1 MWQNVLSQKTSI
13 TKHQTIMKKNICF
26 NARLLLVMVMT
37 GLSCIMANAAE
48 STNVAPDC
56 IDISASYTANWNNLY
71 AINNGVKGFGE
82 LANSETWGSWDVDG
96 NRPSEQWL
104 RYTWMEPIQMNQV
117 NVYFWTDTDTP
128 GDNVHVPASW
138 TVLYWDETLEDW
150 KEVTPLEGEEFTCTK
165 GAVNSVKFQPVTT
178 SKLKLVMQA
187 ASNGTRYSA
196 LGVTEWEVM
205 GMKVEEENPYTN
217 VALNICDVTAS
228 YTADWNYLYAVYDGT
243 RGFGGLPDG
252 KTWGSYRWSERPAEE
267 WICYTWAEPVE
278 ILQSSVYFW
287 TDTETPGDNV
297 HVPASWVIQYWDE
310 TAEDWTEVTLL
321 EGEAYT
327 CLNNKINTVNFKPV
341 RTSKVRL
348 YMQAAGNGT
357 TYSALGVGEWEVY
370 SEKKEETI
378 VYGDY
383 PITNVDFSKVHLSD
397 NFWNPRMEQNQT
409 VTIPVALQQCYDTRR
424 VLNFQK
430 AAAILRGENIGYF
443 DTECTFDDTDIYKIL
458 EGMAYSVQAKPNAE
472 LDRQMDELIEIIAA
486 AQEPDG
492 YLYTPRTAGNPAGM
506 HGWVGAKR
514 WEKTPDLS
522 HELYNSG
529 HLFEAATAHFISTG
543 KRTLLDIA
551 IKNADL
557 LVKDFLEGGLTYEPG
572 HQIVEMGLVKMY
584 RVTGNEKYL
593 KLAKYFLDLR
603 GQKGV
608 MRQEYSQTH
617 RPIVMQDEA
626 VGHAVRAA
634 YMYSGMADIAA
645 IMNDKTYLHAVD
657 EIWHNVV
664 EKKYYIT
671 GGIGA
676 RHAGEAFGSNYELP
690 NLSAYCE
697 TCAAIANVY
706 WNWRMFLLH
715 GDSKYYDVIERTLYN
730 GVIAGIGLDGKHF
743 FYPNPL
749 ESDGTY
755 QRSEWFGC
763 ACCPSNLCRF
773 TASVPGYIYAHHNEN
788 LYVNLYIQGTAD
800 IDMADGAVTL
810 TQTTNMPWEGAVSI
824 EIDKIQNPGRE
835 IAMMLRLPGW
845 ANGQPVPSDLY
856 SYVNP
861 QNANITVK
869 VNGEATDYTMVN
881 GYMTIKRTWAEGDVI
896 SFELPM
902 DAHKTVTNEL
912 VVDNTD
918 KMSIERGPIVYCIEW
933 PENDN
938 LQNCFMTEAATAQP
952 VWTDDLNGLM
962 KLSITEEGSN
972 GMTAI
977 PYYAWANRGMGDM
990 KVWIPRSGPEA
1001 YEFHASEWTTGDV
1014 NRIPASSITY
1024 DEENNIIYAESKGN
1038 CNICLMLD
1046 YGKLNYNISKD
1057 QKYLVVRGSYL
1068 STNDGDSYLWWLNG
1082 INKLTSISP
1091 EVKKRIII
1099 NNKIQTILAW
1109 NLAKSGI
1116 NDNLKGD
1123 NPNITIGQTIFGMT
1137 STVSSGQCKIYD
1149 INFVKDINEYIDTV
1163 TSISDIEINGN
1174 KANDGTIYD
1183 LSGRAVSKA
1192 NLKSLEQGIYIKDG
1206 KKFIVR

>member
-13 TKHQTIMKKNICF
+13 TKKQTLMKKNICF
-26 NARLLLVMVMT
+26 NARLLLVMIMT
-37 GLSCIMANAAE
+37 GLNSIMASAAE

-82 LANSETWGSWDVDG
+82 LANGETWGSWDVDG

-138 TVLYWDETLEDW
+138 TVLYWNETLEDW
-150 KEVTPLEGEEFTCTK
+150 EEVTPLEGEEFTCKK

-217 VALNICDVTAS
+217 VALNVCDVTAS

-267 WICYTWAEPVE
+267 WLCYTWAEPVE

-297 HVPASWVIQYWDE
+297 HVPASWVVQYWDE

-327 CLNNKINTVNFKPV
+327 CLNNKVNTVNFQPV

-543 KRTLLDIA
+543 KRSLLDIA

-800 IDMADGAVTL
+800 IDMADGTVTL

-881 GYMTIKRTWAEGDVI
+881 GYMTIKRTWTEGDVI
-896 SFELPM
+896 NFELPM

-977 PYYAWANRGMGDM
+977 PYYAWANRGMGYM

-1014 NRIPASSITY
+1014 NRIQASSITY
-1024 DEENNIIYAESKGN
+1024 NEENNIINAESKGN

-1099 NNKIQTILAW
+1099 NNKPQSILAW

-1163 TSISDIEINGN
+1163 TSISDIEINSN

>member
-1 MWQNVLSQKTSI
+1 
-13 TKHQTIMKKNICF
+13 MKKNICF
-26 NARLLLVMVMT
+26 NARLLLVMIMT
-37 GLSCIMANAAE
+37 GLNSIMASAAE

-82 LANSETWGSWDVDG
+82 LANGETWGSWDVDG

-138 TVLYWDETLEDW
+138 TVLYWNETLEDW
-150 KEVTPLEGEEFTCTK
+150 EEVTPLEGEEFTCKK

-267 WICYTWAEPVE
+267 WLCYTWAEPVE

-297 HVPASWVIQYWDE
+297 HVPASWVVQYWDE

-327 CLNNKINTVNFKPV
+327 CLNNKVNTVNFQPV

-543 KRTLLDIA
+543 KRSLLDIA

-800 IDMADGAVTL
+800 IDMADGTVTL

-881 GYMTIKRTWAEGDVI
+881 GYMTIKRTWTEGDVI
-896 SFELPM
+896 NFELPM

-1014 NRIPASSITY
+1014 NRIQASSITY
-1024 DEENNIIYAESKGN
+1024 NEENNIINAESKGN

-1163 TSISDIEINGN
+1163 TSISDIEINSN

>member
-1 MWQNVLSQKTSI
+1 
-13 TKHQTIMKKNICF
+13 
-26 NARLLLVMVMT
+26 
-37 GLSCIMANAAE
+37 
-48 STNVAPDC
+48 
-56 IDISASYTANWNNLY
+56 
-71 AINNGVKGFGE
+71 
-82 LANSETWGSWDVDG
+82 
-96 NRPSEQWL
+96 
-104 RYTWMEPIQMNQV
+104 
-117 NVYFWTDTDTP
+117 
-128 GDNVHVPASW
+128 
-138 TVLYWDETLEDW
+138 
-150 KEVTPLEGEEFTCTK
+150 
-165 GAVNSVKFQPVTT
+165 
-178 SKLKLVMQA
+178 
-187 ASNGTRYSA
+187 
-196 LGVTEWEVM
+196 
-205 GMKVEEENPYTN
+205 
-217 VALNICDVTAS
+217 
-228 YTADWNYLYAVYDGT
+228 
-243 RGFGGLPDG
+243 
-252 KTWGSYRWSERPAEE
+252 
-267 WICYTWAEPVE
+267 
-278 ILQSSVYFW
+278 
-287 TDTETPGDNV
+287 
-297 HVPASWVIQYWDE
+297 
-310 TAEDWTEVTLL
+310 
-321 EGEAYT
+321 
-327 CLNNKINTVNFKPV
+327 
-341 RTSKVRL
+341 
-348 YMQAAGNGT
+348 
-357 TYSALGVGEWEVY
+357 
-370 SEKKEETI
+370 
-378 VYGDY
+378 
-383 PITNVDFSKVHLSD
+383 
-397 NFWNPRMEQNQT
+397 
-409 VTIPVALQQCYDTRR
+409 
-424 VLNFQK
+424 
-430 AAAILRGENIGYF
+430 
-443 DTECTFDDTDIYKIL
+443 
-458 EGMAYSVQAKPNAE
+458 
-472 LDRQMDELIEIIAA
+472 
-486 AQEPDG
+486 
-492 YLYTPRTAGNPAGM
+492 
-506 HGWVGAKR
+506 
-514 WEKTPDLS
+514 
-522 HELYNSG
+522 
-529 HLFEAATAHFISTG
+529 
-543 KRTLLDIA
+543 
-551 IKNADL
+551 
-557 LVKDFLEGGLTYEPG
+557 
-572 HQIVEMGLVKMY
+572 
-584 RVTGNEKYL
+584 
-593 KLAKYFLDLR
+593 
-603 GQKGV
+603 
-608 MRQEYSQTH
+608 
-617 RPIVMQDEA
+617 MQDEA

-824 EIDKIQNPGRE
+824 EVDKIQNPERE

-881 GYMTIKRTWAEGDVI
+881 GYMTINRTWTEGDVI

-1014 NRIPASSITY
+1014 NRIQASSITY
-1024 DEENNIIYAESKGN
+1024 NEENNIINAESKGN

-1163 TSISDIEINGN
+1163 TSISDIEINSN

>member
-1 MWQNVLSQKTSI
+1 
-13 TKHQTIMKKNICF
+13 MKKNICF

-37 GLSCIMANAAE
+37 GLNSIMASAAE

-82 LANSETWGSWDVDG
+82 LANGETWGSWDVDG

-150 KEVTPLEGEEFTCTK
+150 EEVTPLEGEEFTCTK

-217 VALNICDVTAS
+217 IALNICDVTAS

-267 WICYTWAEPVE
+267 WLCYTWAEPVE

-327 CLNNKINTVNFKPV
+327 CINNKVNTVNFQPI

-458 EGMAYSVQAKPNAE
+458 EGMAYSVQAKPNAQ
-472 LDRQMDELIEIIAA
+472 LDKQMDELIEIIAA

-824 EIDKIQNPGRE
+824 EVDKIQNPERE

-881 GYMTIKRTWAEGDVI
+881 GYMTINRTWTEGDVI

-1014 NRIPASSITY
+1014 NRIQASSITY
-1024 DEENNIIYAESKGN
+1024 NEENNIINAESKGN

-1163 TSISDIEINGN
+1163 TSISDIEINSN

>member
-1 MWQNVLSQKTSI
+1 
-13 TKHQTIMKKNICF
+13 MKKNYHLLSRVLLTTAMTLMCCF
-26 NARLLLVMVMT
+26 AQAT
-37 GLSCIMANAAE
+37 E
-48 STNVAPDC
+48 STNVATSC
-56 IDISASYTANWNNLY
+56 IDIEASYTAAWNNLY

-82 LANSETWGSWDVDG
+82 LANGETWGSWDVDG
-96 NRPSEQWL
+96 NRPAEQWL
-104 RYTWMEPIQMNQV
+104 RYGWTEEIQAEQV

-128 GDNVHVPASW
+128 GGGVHVPASW
-138 TVLYWDETLEDW
+138 VLQYWDETAGDW
-150 KEVTPLEGEEFTCTK
+150 KDVTLLEGEAYTCTK
-165 GAVNSVKFQPVTT
+165 GAVNTVKFETVTT
-178 SKLKLVMQA
+178 TQLRLVMQA
-187 ASNGTRYSA
+187 AGNGTYYSA
-196 LGVTEWEVM
+196 LGVTEWEVI
-205 GMKVEEENPYTN
+205 GQLANSEEESSL
-217 VALNICDVTAS
+217 LNIAPKCSEALAS
-228 YTADWNYLYAVYDGT
+228 YTADWNYLYAIYDEV
-243 RGFGGLPDG
+243 RGFGGLPNG
-252 KTWGSYRWSERPAEE
+252 KTWGSYRWSGRPAEE
-267 WICYTWAEPVE
+267 WLSYTWPEIVE
-278 ILQSSVYFW
+278 VQQSNVYFW

-297 HVPASWVIQYWDE
+297 HVPASWVLQYRDE
-310 TAEDWTEVTLL
+310 TTEDWTEVTLL
-321 EGEAYT
+321 EGEEYT
-327 CLNNKINTVNFKPV
+327 CLNNKPNTVKFQPV
-341 RTSKVRL
+341 KTRKMRL
-348 YMQAAGNGT
+348 LMQAAGNGT
-357 TYSALGVGEWEVY
+357 TYSALGVGEWEVLTAQQQ
-370 SEKKEETI
+370 EAMT
-378 VYGDY
+378 YGDY
-383 PITNVDFSKVHLSD
+383 PIKNVDFSKVHLTD

-409 VTIPVALQQCYDTRR
+409 VTIPVAIQQCYDTRR

-472 LDRQMDELIEIIAA
+472 LDKQMDELIEIIAA

-492 YLYTPRTAGNPAGM
+492 YLYTARTAGNPAGM

-522 HELYNSG
+522 HELYNAG
-529 HLFEAATAHFISTG
+529 HLYEAATAHYISTG
-543 KRTLLDIA
+543 KRSLLDIA

-557 LVKDFLEGGLTYEPG
+557 LVKDFLKGGFTYEPG

-584 RVTGNEKYL
+584 RVTGNEDYL

-617 RPIVMQDEA
+617 RPAVMQDEA

-645 IMNDKTYLHAVD
+645 IMNDKSYLHAVD

-676 RHAGEAFGSNYELP
+676 RHAGEAFGLNYELP

-715 GDSKYYDVIERTLYN
+715 GESKYYDVIERTLYN
-730 GVIAGIGLDGKHF
+730 GVISGIGLDGKHF

-773 TASVPGYIYAHHNEN
+773 TASVPGYMYAHHDDN
-788 LYVNLYIQGTAD
+788 LYVNLYIQGTGE
-800 IDMADGAVTL
+800 IDMDGGAVTL
-810 TQTTNMPWEGAVSI
+810 TQTTNMPWEGNVSI
-824 EIDKIQNPGRE
+824 KFDKIDNPGRE

-856 SYVNP
+856 SYVNA
-861 QNANITVK
+861 QKADITVK

-881 GYMTIKRTWAEGDVI
+881 GYMTIKRAWTEGDVI
-896 SFELPM
+896 TFDLPM
-902 DAHKTVTNEL
+902 DVHKTVTNEL
-912 VVDNTD
+912 VADNTG
-918 KMSIERGPIVYCIEW
+918 KMSIERGPIVYCLEW
-933 PENDN
+933 PENPN
-938 LQNCFMTEAATAQP
+938 INSCFMTEAATAQP
-952 VWTDDLNGLM
+952 EWTDDLNGLL
-962 KLSITEEGSN
+962 KLNVTEEGSN

-977 PYYAWANRGMGDM
+977 PYYAWANRGMGVM

-1024 DEENNIIYAESKGN
+1024 DEEKNILKVQSAGH
-1038 CNICLMLD
+1038 CNICMMLD
-1046 YGKLNYNISKD
+1046 YGKLNYNISSE
-1057 QKYLVVRGSYL
+1057 QKYLVVRGTNL
-1068 STNDGDSYLWWLNG
+1068 STSNGDSYLWWLNG
-1082 INKLTSISP
+1082 TNKSSSVAPT
-1091 EVKKRIII
+1091 VKKVITIDGEE
-1099 NNKIQTILAW
+1099 QTLIAW
-1109 NLAKSGI
+1109 DLSTSGI
-1116 NDNLKGD
+1116 NDNLNGD
-1123 NPNITIGQTIFGMT
+1123 SPIITLGQTIFGMT
-1137 STVSSGQCKIYD
+1137 STDANGYSEIYD
-1149 INFVKDINEYIDTV
+1149 INFVKNINEYETTV
-1163 TSISDIEINGN
+1163 SIQGIEP
-1174 KANDGTIYD
+1174 DGRKFTDNTVYD
-1183 LSGRAVSKA
+1183 LSGRAVSKS
-1192 NLKSLEQGIYIKDG
+1192 NLKGLAQGIYIIDG
-1206 KKFIVR
+1206 KKVVIRN

>member
-1 MWQNVLSQKTSI
+1 
-13 TKHQTIMKKNICF
+13 MKKNYHLLSRVLLTTAMTLMCCF
-26 NARLLLVMVMT
+26 AQAT
-37 GLSCIMANAAE
+37 E
-48 STNVAPDC
+48 STNVATSC
-56 IDISASYTANWNNLY
+56 IDIEASYTAAWNNLY

-82 LANSETWGSWDVDG
+82 LANGETWGSWDVDG
-96 NRPSEQWL
+96 NRPAEQWL
-104 RYTWMEPIQMNQV
+104 RYGWAEEIHAEQV

-128 GDNVHVPASW
+128 GGGVHVPASW
-138 TVLYWDETLEDW
+138 ALQYWNEDAADW
-150 KEVTPLEGEEFTCTK
+150 KDVTLLEGEEYTCTK
-165 GAVNSVKFQPVTT
+165 GAVNTVKFETVTT
-178 SKLKLVMQA
+178 TQLRLVMQA
-187 ASNGTRYSA
+187 AGNGTYYSA
-196 LGVTEWEVM
+196 LGVTEWEVI
-205 GMKVEEENPYTN
+205 GQLANSEEESSL
-217 VALNICDVTAS
+217 LNIAPKCSEALAS
-228 YTADWNYLYAVYDGT
+228 FTADWNYLYAIYDEV
-243 RGFGGLPDG
+243 RGFGGLPNG
-252 KTWGSYRWSERPAEE
+252 KTWGSYRWSGRPAEE
-267 WICYTWAEPVE
+267 WLSYTWPEIVE
-278 ILQSSVYFW
+278 VQQSNVYFW

-297 HVPASWVIQYWDE
+297 HVPASWVLQYWDE
-310 TAEDWTEVTLL
+310 TTEDWTEVTLL
-321 EGEAYT
+321 EGEEYT
-327 CLNNKINTVNFKPV
+327 CLNNKPNTVKFQPV
-341 RTSKVRL
+341 KTRKMRL
-348 YMQAAGNGT
+348 LMQAAGNGT
-357 TYSALGVGEWEVY
+357 TYSALGVGEWEVLTAQQQ
-370 SEKKEETI
+370 ETMT
-378 VYGDY
+378 YGDY
-383 PITNVDFSKVHLSD
+383 PIKNVDFSKVHLTD

-458 EGMAYSVQAKPNAE
+458 EGMAYSVQAKPNAK
-472 LDRQMDELIEIIAA
+472 LDKQMDELIEIIAA

-492 YLYTPRTAGNPAGM
+492 YLYTARTAGNPAGM

-522 HELYNSG
+522 HELYNAG
-529 HLFEAATAHFISTG
+529 HLCEAATAHYISTG
-543 KRTLLDIA
+543 KRSLLDIA

-584 RVTGNEKYL
+584 RVTGNEDYL

-617 RPIVMQDEA
+617 RPAVMQDEA

-645 IMNDKTYLHAVD
+645 IMNDKSYLHAVD

-676 RHAGEAFGSNYELP
+676 RHASEAFGSNYELP

-715 GDSKYYDVIERTLYN
+715 GESKYYDVIERTLYN
-730 GVIAGIGLDGKHF
+730 GVISGIGLDGKHF

-773 TASVPGYIYAHHNEN
+773 TASVPGYMYDHHDDN
-788 LYVNLYIQGTAD
+788 LYVNLYIQGTGE
-800 IDMADGAVTL
+800 IDMDGGAVTL
-810 TQTTNMPWEGAVSI
+810 TQTTNMPWEGNVSI
-824 EIDKIQNPGRE
+824 KLDKIDNPGRE

-856 SYVNP
+856 SYVNA
-861 QNANITVK
+861 QKADITVK

-881 GYMTIKRTWAEGDVI
+881 GYMTIKRAWTEGDVI
-896 SFELPM
+896 TFDLPM
-902 DAHKTVTNEL
+902 DVHKTVTNEL
-912 VVDNTD
+912 VADNTD
-918 KMSIERGPIVYCIEW
+918 KMSIERGPIVYCLEW
-933 PENDN
+933 PENPN
-938 LQNCFMTEAATAQP
+938 INSCFMTEAATAQP
-952 VWTDDLNGLM
+952 EWTDDLNGLL
-962 KLSITEEGSN
+962 KLNVTEEGSN

-977 PYYAWANRGMGDM
+977 PYYAWANRGMGVM
-990 KVWIPRSGPEA
+990 KVWIPRTGPEA

-1014 NRIPASSITY
+1014 NRIPASRITY
-1024 DEENNIIYAESKGN
+1024 DEENNILKAQSTGN

-1046 YGKLNYNISKD
+1046 FSRNNYQISSE
-1057 QKYLVVRGSYL
+1057 QKYLVVRGSNL
-1068 STNDGDSYLWWLNG
+1068 SLNDGDSYLWWLNG
-1082 INKLTSISP
+1082 TNKATSIAP
-1091 EVKKRIII
+1091 AVKKTITIDGEE
-1099 NNKIQTILAW
+1099 QTLIAW
-1109 NLAKSGI
+1109 DMSTSGI
-1116 NDNLKGD
+1116 NDNLRGD
-1123 NPNITIGQTIFGMT
+1123 YPNITIGQTIFGMT
-1137 STVSSGQCKIYD
+1137 STSANGYSEIYD
-1149 INFVKDINEYIDTV
+1149 INFVKNINEYETTV
-1163 TSISDIEINGN
+1163 SIQGIEP
-1174 KANDGTIYD
+1174 DGRKFTDNTVYD
-1183 LSGRAVSKA
+1183 LSGRAVSKS
-1192 NLKSLEQGIYIKDG
+1192 NLKGLAQGIYIIDG
-1206 KKFIVR
+1206 KKVVIRN

>member
-37 GLSCIMANAAE
+37 GLSCIMASATE

-150 KEVTPLEGEEFTCTK
+150 EEVTPLEGEEFTCTK
-165 GAVNSVKFQPVTT
+165 DAVNSVKFQPVTT
-178 SKLKLVMQA
+178 SQLKLVMQA

-458 EGMAYSVQAKPNAE
+458 EGMAYSVQAKPNAQ
-472 LDRQMDELIEIIAA
+472 LDKQMDELIEIIAA

-824 EIDKIQNPGRE
+824 EIDKIQNPERE

-881 GYMTIKRTWAEGDVI
+881 GYMTIKRTWTEGDVI

-1024 DEENNIIYAESKGN
+1024 NEENNIINAESKGN

-1046 YGKLNYNISKD
+1046 YGNLNYNISKD

-1099 NNKIQTILAW
+1099 NNKTQTILAW
-1109 NLAKSGI
+1109 NLATSGI

-1163 TSISDIEINGN
+1163 TSISDIEINSN

>member
-1 MWQNVLSQKTSI
+1 
-13 TKHQTIMKKNICF
+13 MKKNICF
-26 NARLLLVMVMT
+26 NARLLLVMIMT
-37 GLSCIMANAAE
+37 GLNSIMANAAE

-150 KEVTPLEGEEFTCTK
+150 EEVTPLEGEEFTCTK
-165 GAVNSVKFQPVTT
+165 GAVNSVKFQSVTT

-252 KTWGSYRWSERPAEE
+252 KTWGSYRWSGRPAEE
-267 WICYTWAEPVE
+267 WLCYTWAEPVE

-327 CLNNKINTVNFKPV
+327 CLNNKVNTVNFKPV

-458 EGMAYSVQAKPNAE
+458 EGMAYSVQAKPNAQ
-472 LDRQMDELIEIIAA
+472 LDKQMDELIEIIAA

-856 SYVNP
+856 SYVDP

-869 VNGEATDYTMVN
+869 VNGEAVDYTMVN
-881 GYMTIKRTWAEGDVI
+881 GYMTINRTWTEGDVI

-1024 DEENNIIYAESKGN
+1024 NEENNIINAESKGN

>member
-1 MWQNVLSQKTSI
+1 MWQNVLSQKISI

-37 GLSCIMANAAE
+37 GLSCIMASATE

-150 KEVTPLEGEEFTCTK
+150 EEVTPLEGEEFTCTK
-165 GAVNSVKFQPVTT
+165 DAVNSVKFQPVTT
-178 SKLKLVMQA
+178 SQLKLVMQA

-205 GMKVEEENPYTN
+205 GVKVEEENPYTN

-267 WICYTWAEPVE
+267 WLCYTWAEPVE

-327 CLNNKINTVNFKPV
+327 CLNNKINTVKFKPV

-676 RHAGEAFGSNYELP
+676 RHAGEAFGVNYELP

-800 IDMADGAVTL
+800 IDMADGTVTL

-856 SYVNP
+856 SYVDP

-869 VNGEATDYTMVN
+869 VNGEAVDYTMVN
-881 GYMTIKRTWAEGDVI
+881 GYMTINRTWTEGDVI

-938 LQNCFMTEAATAQP
+938 LQNSFMTEAATAQP

-1024 DEENNIIYAESKGN
+1024 NEENNIINAESKGN

-1099 NNKIQTILAW
+1099 NNKTQTILAW

-1163 TSISDIEINGN
+1163 TSISDIEINSN
-1174 KANDGTIYD
+1174 KAYDSTIYD

>member
-1 MWQNVLSQKTSI
+1 
-13 TKHQTIMKKNICF
+13 MKKNICF
-26 NARLLLVMVMT
+26 NARLLLVMIMT
-37 GLSCIMANAAE
+37 GLNSIMASAAE

-82 LANSETWGSWDVDG
+82 LANGETWGSWDVDG

-150 KEVTPLEGEEFTCTK
+150 EEVTPLEGEEFTCTK

-267 WICYTWAEPVE
+267 WLCYTWTEPVE

-327 CLNNKINTVNFKPV
+327 CINNKVNTVNFQPI

-800 IDMADGAVTL
+800 IDMADGTVTL

-881 GYMTIKRTWAEGDVI
+881 GYMTINRTWTEGDVI

-1014 NRIPASSITY
+1014 NRIQASSITY
-1024 DEENNIIYAESKGN
+1024 DEENNIINAESKGN

-1163 TSISDIEINGN
+1163 TSISDIEINSN

>member
-1 MWQNVLSQKTSI
+1 
-13 TKHQTIMKKNICF
+13 MKKNICF
-26 NARLLLVMVMT
+26 NARLLLVMIMT
-37 GLSCIMANAAE
+37 GLNSIMASAAE

-82 LANSETWGSWDVDG
+82 LANGETWGSWDVDG

-138 TVLYWDETLEDW
+138 TVLYWNETLEDW
-150 KEVTPLEGEEFTCTK
+150 EEVTPLEGEEFTCKK

-267 WICYTWAEPVE
+267 WLCYTWAEPVE

-297 HVPASWVIQYWDE
+297 HVPASWVVQYWDE

-327 CLNNKINTVNFKPV
+327 CLNNKVNTVNFQPV

-543 KRTLLDIA
+543 KRSLLDIA

-800 IDMADGAVTL
+800 IDMADGTVTL

-881 GYMTIKRTWAEGDVI
+881 GYMTIKRTWTEGDVI
-896 SFELPM
+896 NFELPM

-1014 NRIPASSITY
+1014 NRIQASSITY
-1024 DEENNIIYAESKGN
+1024 DEENNIINAESKGN

-1163 TSISDIEINGN
+1163 TSISDIEINSN

>member
-1 MWQNVLSQKTSI
+1 
-13 TKHQTIMKKNICF
+13 MKKNICF
-26 NARLLLVMVMT
+26 NARLLLVMIMT
-37 GLSCIMANAAE
+37 GLNSIMASAAE

-82 LANSETWGSWDVDG
+82 LANGETWGSWDVDG

-138 TVLYWDETLEDW
+138 TVLYWNETLEDW
-150 KEVTPLEGEEFTCTK
+150 EEVTPLEGEEFTCKK

-252 KTWGSYRWSERPAEE
+252 KTWGSYRWSGRPAEE
-267 WICYTWAEPVE
+267 WLCYTWAEPVE

-297 HVPASWVIQYWDE
+297 HVPASWVVQYWDE

-327 CLNNKINTVNFKPV
+327 CLNNKVNTVNFQPV

-543 KRTLLDIA
+543 KRSLLDIA

-800 IDMADGAVTL
+800 IDMADGTVTL

-856 SYVNP
+856 SYVDP

-881 GYMTIKRTWAEGDVI
+881 GYMTIKRTWTEGDVI
-896 SFELPM
+896 NFELPM

-1014 NRIPASSITY
+1014 NRIQASSITY
-1024 DEENNIIYAESKGN
+1024 NEENNIINAESKGN

-1163 TSISDIEINGN
+1163 TSISDIEINSN

>member
-1 MWQNVLSQKTSI
+1 
-13 TKHQTIMKKNICF
+13 MKKKICF

-37 GLSCIMANAAE
+37 GLNSIMANAAE
-48 STNVAPDC
+48 STNVALDC

-82 LANSETWGSWDVDG
+82 LANGETWGSWDVDG

-104 RYTWMEPIQMNQV
+104 RYTWQEQIQMDQV

-128 GDNVHVPASW
+128 GGGVHVPASW

-150 KEVTPLEGEEFTCTK
+150 EEVTPLEGEEFTCTK

-252 KTWGSYRWSERPAEE
+252 KTWGSYRWSGRPAEE
-267 WICYTWAEPVE
+267 WLCYTWAEPVE

-297 HVPASWVIQYWDE
+297 HVPASWVVQYWDE

-543 KRTLLDIA
+543 KRSLLDIA

-697 TCAAIANVY
+697 TCAAIAYVY

-800 IDMADGAVTL
+800 IDMADGTVTL

-881 GYMTIKRTWAEGDVI
+881 GYMTINRTWTEGDVI

-1014 NRIPASSITY
+1014 NRIQASSITY
-1024 DEENNIIYAESKGN
+1024 NEENNIINAESKGN

-1174 KANDGTIYD
+1174 KANDSTIYD

>member
-37 GLSCIMANAAE
+37 GLSCIMASATE

-150 KEVTPLEGEEFTCTK
+150 EEVTPLEGEEFTCTK
-165 GAVNSVKFQPVTT
+165 DAVNSVKFQPVTT
-178 SKLKLVMQA
+178 SQLKLVMQA

-205 GMKVEEENPYTN
+205 GVKVEEENPYTN

-458 EGMAYSVQAKPNAE
+458 EGMAYSVQAKPNAQ
-472 LDRQMDELIEIIAA
+472 LDKQMDELIEIIAA

-676 RHAGEAFGSNYELP
+676 RHAGEAFGVNYELP

-824 EIDKIQNPGRE
+824 EIDKIQNPERE

-881 GYMTIKRTWAEGDVI
+881 GYMTIKRTWTEGDVI

-990 KVWIPRSGPEA
+990 KVWIPRCGPEA

-1024 DEENNIIYAESKGN
+1024 NEENNIINAESKGN

-1099 NNKIQTILAW
+1099 NNKTQTILAW

-1163 TSISDIEINGN
+1163 TSISDIEINSN

>member
-1 MWQNVLSQKTSI
+1 
-13 TKHQTIMKKNICF
+13 MKKNICF

-37 GLSCIMANAAE
+37 GLSCIMASATE

-150 KEVTPLEGEEFTCTK
+150 EEVTPLEGEEFTCTK
-165 GAVNSVKFQPVTT
+165 DAVNSVKFQPVTT
-178 SKLKLVMQA
+178 SQLKLVMQA

-458 EGMAYSVQAKPNAE
+458 EGMAYSVQAKPNAQ
-472 LDRQMDELIEIIAA
+472 LDKQMDELIEIIAA

-824 EIDKIQNPGRE
+824 EIDKIQNPERE

-881 GYMTIKRTWAEGDVI
+881 GYMTIKRTWTEGDVI

-1024 DEENNIIYAESKGN
+1024 NEENNIINAESKGN

-1046 YGKLNYNISKD
+1046 YGNLNYNISKD

-1099 NNKIQTILAW
+1099 NNKTQTILAW
-1109 NLAKSGI
+1109 NLATSGI

-1163 TSISDIEINGN
+1163 TSISDIEINSN

>member
-37 GLSCIMANAAE
+37 GLSCIMASATE

-138 TVLYWDETLEDW
+138 TVLYWNETLEDW
-150 KEVTPLEGEEFTCTK
+150 EEVTPLEGEEFTCTK
-165 GAVNSVKFQPVTT
+165 DAVNSVKFQPVTT
-178 SKLKLVMQA
+178 SQLKLVMQA

-458 EGMAYSVQAKPNAE
+458 EGMAYSVQAKPNAQ
-472 LDRQMDELIEIIAA
+472 LDKQMDELIEIIAA

-676 RHAGEAFGSNYELP
+676 RHAGEAFGVNYELP

-800 IDMADGAVTL
+800 IDMADGTVTL

-856 SYVNP
+856 SYVDP

-869 VNGEATDYTMVN
+869 VNGEAVDYTMVN
-881 GYMTIKRTWAEGDVI
+881 GYMTIKRTWAENDVI

-902 DAHKTVTNEL
+902 DVHKTVTNEL
-912 VVDNTD
+912 VADNID
-918 KMSIERGPIVYCIEW
+918 KMSIERGPIVYCLEW

-938 LQNCFMTEAATAQP
+938 INACFMTEAATAQP

-962 KLSITEEGSN
+962 KLNVTEEGSN

-977 PYYAWANRGMGDM
+977 PYYAWANRGMGVM

-1024 DEENNIIYAESKGN
+1024 DEEKNILKAQSAGH
-1038 CNICLMLD
+1038 CNICMMLD
-1046 YGKLNYNISKD
+1046 YGKLNYNISSE
-1057 QKYLVVRGSYL
+1057 QKYLVVRGTNL
-1068 STNDGDSYLWWLNG
+1068 STSNGDSYLWWLNG
-1082 INKLTSISP
+1082 TNKSSSVAPT
-1091 EVKKRIII
+1091 VKKVITIDGEE
-1099 NNKIQTILAW
+1099 QTLIAW
-1109 NLAKSGI
+1109 DLSTSGI

-1123 NPNITIGQTIFGMT
+1123 FPIITLGQTIFGMT
-1137 STVSSGQCKIYD
+1137 STDANGYSEIYD
-1149 INFVKDINEYIDTV
+1149 INFVSDVNAYENTV

-1174 KANDGTIYD
+1174 KANDATVYD

>member
-1 MWQNVLSQKTSI
+1 
-13 TKHQTIMKKNICF
+13 MKKNICF
-26 NARLLLVMVMT
+26 NARLLLVMIMT
-37 GLSCIMANAAE
+37 GLNSIMANAAE
-48 STNVAPDC
+48 STNVALDC

-82 LANSETWGSWDVDG
+82 LANGETWGSWDVDG

-128 GDNVHVPASW
+128 GGGVHVPASW

-150 KEVTPLEGEEFTCTK
+150 EEVTPLEGEEFTCTK

-205 GMKVEEENPYTN
+205 GVKVEEENPYTN

-252 KTWGSYRWSERPAEE
+252 KTWGSYRWSGRPAEE
-267 WICYTWAEPVE
+267 WICYTWAEPEE

-458 EGMAYSVQAKPNAE
+458 EGMAYSVQAKPNAQ
-472 LDRQMDELIEIIAA
+472 LDKQMDELIEIIAA

-617 RPIVMQDEA
+617 KPIVMQDEA

-810 TQTTNMPWEGAVSI
+810 TQTTNMPWEGNVSI

-869 VNGEATDYTMVN
+869 VNGEAVDYTMVN
-881 GYMTIKRTWAEGDVI
+881 GYMTINRTWTEGDVI

-912 VVDNTD
+912 VVNNTD

-977 PYYAWANRGMGDM
+977 PYYAWANRGMGVM
-990 KVWIPRSGPEA
+990 KVWIPRTGPEA

-1014 NRIPASSITY
+1014 NRIQASSITY
-1024 DEENNIIYAESKGN
+1024 DEEKNILKAQSAGH
-1038 CNICLMLD
+1038 CNICMMLD
-1046 YGKLNYNISKD
+1046 YGKLNYNISSE
-1057 QKYLVVRGSYL
+1057 QKYLVVRGTNL
-1068 STNDGDSYLWWLNG
+1068 STSNGDSYLWWLNG
-1082 INKLTSISP
+1082 TNKSSSVAPT
-1091 EVKKRIII
+1091 VKKVITIDGEE
-1099 NNKIQTILAW
+1099 QTLIAW
-1109 NLAKSGI
+1109 DLSTSGI
-1116 NDNLKGD
+1116 NDNLNGD
-1123 NPNITIGQTIFGMT
+1123 SPIITLGQTIFGMT
-1137 STVSSGQCKIYD
+1137 STDANGYSEIYD
-1149 INFVKDINEYIDTV
+1149 INFVSDVNAYENTV

-1174 KANDGTIYD
+1174 KANDSTVYD

>member
-1 MWQNVLSQKTSI
+1 
-13 TKHQTIMKKNICF
+13 MKKNICF
-26 NARLLLVMVMT
+26 NTRLLLVMIMT
-37 GLSCIMANAAE
+37 GLNSIMASATE

-104 RYTWMEPIQMNQV
+104 RYTWMEPIHMNQV

-165 GAVNSVKFQPVTT
+165 DAVNSVKFQPVTT
-178 SKLKLVMQA
+178 SQLKLVMQA
-187 ASNGTRYSA
+187 ASNGTYFSA

-205 GMKVEEENPYTN
+205 GVKVEEENPYTN

-243 RGFGGLPDG
+243 KGFGGLPDG

-267 WICYTWAEPVE
+267 WICYTWTEPVE

-297 HVPASWVIQYWDE
+297 HVPASWVLQYWDE

-458 EGMAYSVQAKPNAE
+458 EGMAYSVQAKPNAQ
-472 LDRQMDELIEIIAA
+472 LDKQMDELIEIIAA

-676 RHAGEAFGSNYELP
+676 RHAGEAFGVNYELP

-800 IDMADGAVTL
+800 IDMADGTVTL

-824 EIDKIQNPGRE
+824 EVDKIQNPERE

-856 SYVNP
+856 SYVDP

-869 VNGEATDYTMVN
+869 VNGEAVDYTMVN

-1024 DEENNIIYAESKGN
+1024 DEENNIINAESKGN

-1099 NNKIQTILAW
+1099 NNKTQTILAW

-1163 TSISDIEINGN
+1163 TSISDIEINSN

>member
-13 TKHQTIMKKNICF
+13 TKKQTLMKKNICF

-37 GLSCIMANAAE
+37 GLSCIMASATE

-150 KEVTPLEGEEFTCTK
+150 EEVTPLEGEEFTCTK
-165 GAVNSVKFQPVTT
+165 DAVNSVKFQPVTT
-178 SKLKLVMQA
+178 SQLKLVMQA

-458 EGMAYSVQAKPNAE
+458 EGMAYSVQAKPNAQ
-472 LDRQMDELIEIIAA
+472 LDKQMDELIEIIAA

-824 EIDKIQNPGRE
+824 EIDKIQNPERE

-881 GYMTIKRTWAEGDVI
+881 GYMTIKRTWTEGDVI

-1024 DEENNIIYAESKGN
+1024 NEENNIINAESKGN

-1046 YGKLNYNISKD
+1046 YGNLNYNISKD

-1099 NNKIQTILAW
+1099 NNKTQTILAW
-1109 NLAKSGI
+1109 NLATSGI

-1163 TSISDIEINGN
+1163 TSISDIEINSN